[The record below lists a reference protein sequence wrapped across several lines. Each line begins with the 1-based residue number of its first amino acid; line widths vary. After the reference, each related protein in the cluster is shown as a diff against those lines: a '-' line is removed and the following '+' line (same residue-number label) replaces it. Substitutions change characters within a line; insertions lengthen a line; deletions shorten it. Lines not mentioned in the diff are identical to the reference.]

1 MWLYRRAADGQSGN
15 YGIEADFRLPVLLNF
30 ALADQPKIIHKHI
43 TVRINE
49 TLNHPVRPTL
59 ELEIVFRSRK
69 ARAASNTFRL

>member
-1 MWLYRRAADGQSGN
+1 MCLYRRAADGQSGN

-49 TLNHPVRPTL
+49 TLNHPVRL